1 MEREH
6 NRGVARP
13 RAESSIAAILLLFL
27 LLPAT
32 RSLAQDRR
40 GGDGRGELGY
50 KITEVAVA
58 VPDVTLTGMDGRPVV
73 LRALLDGGRPV
84 TLQFVFTTC
93 PTICPLL
100 TGITA
105 RVREDLG
112 KDREKI
118 RAVSISIDPEHDTPA
133 VLREYA
139 ANFDA
144 DPDWH
149 FLTGRLEDIIA
160 VQKAFGSYLGNKM
173 NHPPYTFL
181 RRSPRD
187 PWVRV
192 DGIVHAD
199 VLEMETRKMIGAR

>member
-1 MEREH
+1 
-6 NRGVARP
+6 
-13 RAESSIAAILLLFL
+13 
-27 LLPAT
+27 LPAT

-50 KITEVAVA
+50 RITEVAVA
-58 VPDVTLTGMDGRPVV
+58 APDVTLTGMDGRPVS
-73 LRALLDGGRPV
+73 LHALLDGGRPV
-84 TLQFVFTTC
+84 TLQFVFSTC

-112 KDREKI
+112 KEREKI
-118 RAVSISIDPEHDTPA
+118 RAISISIDPEHDTPA

-144 DPDWH
+144 DPDWL
-149 FLTGRLEDIIA
+149 FLTGRLGDIVA

-187 PWVRV
+187 PWVRI

-199 VLEMETRKMIGAR
+199 VLEVETRKMIGAR

>member
-1 MEREH
+1 MQGSRTGGTLRH
-6 NRGVARP
+6 KAGWAAVA
-13 RAESSIAAILLLFL
+13 ALLL

-40 GGDGRGELGY
+40 GGDGRGKLGY
-50 KITEVAVA
+50 MITKVTVA
-58 VPDVTLTGMDGRPVV
+58 VPDVTLTGTDGRPVP
-73 LRALLDGGRPV
+73 LRAVLGDDRPV
-84 TLQFVFTTC
+84 MLQFIFTTC

-100 TGITA
+100 TGVAA

-112 KDREKI
+112 KEREKI
-118 RAVSISIDPEHDTPA
+118 RAVSITIDPEHDTPA

-144 DPDWH
+144 DPEWL
-149 FLTGRLEDIIA
+149 FLTGRLPDVVA
-160 VQKAFGSYLGNKM
+160 VQRAFGSYLGNKM

-187 PWVRV
+187 PWVRI
-192 DGIVHAD
+192 DGIVHAE
-199 VLEMETRKMIGAR
+199 VLERETRKMLVGR

>member
-1 MEREH
+1 MEGTN
-6 NRGVARP
+6 NRGMPRHRAGSAVVAG
-13 RAESSIAAILLLFL
+13 LLLL
-27 LLPAT
+27 LLPA
-32 RSLAQDRR
+32 SPSSALDRR
-40 GGDGRGELGY
+40 GGDGRGDLGY
-50 KITEVAVA
+50 VITTVAVS
-58 VPDVTLTGMDGRPVV
+58 VPDVTLTGMDGRPVH
-73 LRALLDGGRPV
+73 LRAVLGDDRPV
-84 TLQFVFTTC
+84 MLQFIFTTC

-100 TGITA
+100 TGVTA

-118 RAVSISIDPEHDTPA
+118 RAVSITIDPEHDTPV

-144 DPDWH
+144 DPDWL
-149 FLTGRLEDIIA
+149 FLTGRLEDIIS

-192 DGIVHAD
+192 DGIVHTD
-199 VLEMETRKMIGAR
+199 ILEVETRKMIGAR

>member
-1 MEREH
+1 MQGSRTGGTLRH
-6 NRGVARP
+6 RAGWAAVA
-13 RAESSIAAILLLFL
+13 ALLI

-32 RSLAQDRR
+32 RSSAQDSR
-40 GGDGRGELGY
+40 GGDGRGQLGY
-50 KITEVAVA
+50 KITEVAVS
-58 VPDVTLTGMDGRPVV
+58 VPDVTLTGMDGRPVS

-84 TLQFVFTTC
+84 TLQFVFSTC

-112 KDREKI
+112 KEREKL
-118 RAVSISIDPEHDTPA
+118 RAISISIDPEHDTPA

-144 DPDWH
+144 DPDWL
-149 FLTGRLEDIIA
+149 FLTGRLGDIVA

-187 PWVRV
+187 PWVRI

-199 VLEMETRKMIGAR
+199 VLEVETRKMIGTR

>member
-1 MEREH
+1 M
-6 NRGVARP
+6 RGSRTGGMFRHKAGWAAVA
-13 RAESSIAAILLLFL
+13 ALLL

-58 VPDVTLTGMDGRPVV
+58 VPDVTLTGTDGRPVS
-73 LRALLDGGRPV
+73 LRAVLGDDRPV
-84 TLQFVFTTC
+84 MLQFIFTTC

-112 KDREKI
+112 KEREKI
-118 RAVSISIDPEHDTPA
+118 RAISISIDPEHDTPA

-144 DPDWH
+144 DPDWL
-149 FLTGRLEDIIA
+149 FLTGRLGDIVA

-187 PWVRV
+187 PWVRI

-199 VLEMETRKMIGAR
+199 VLEVETRKMIGAR

>member
-1 MEREH
+1 MRRSRTGGTSRH
-6 NRGVARP
+6 KAGCAAVA
-13 RAESSIAAILLLFL
+13 ALLL

-32 RSLAQDRR
+32 RSLAQDRH
-40 GGDGRGELGY
+40 GGGGRGDPGY

-58 VPDVTLTGMDGRPVV
+58 VPDVTLTGTDGRPVP
-73 LRALLDGGRPV
+73 LRALLGDDRPV
-84 TLQFVFTTC
+84 MLQFIFTTC

-100 TGITA
+100 TGISAT
-105 RVREDLG
+105 VRDDLG

-118 RAVSISIDPEHDTPA
+118 RAISITIDPEHDTPS

-144 DPDWH
+144 DPEWL
-149 FLTGRLEDIIA
+149 FLTGSLPDVVT

-187 PWVRV
+187 SWVRV

-199 VLEMETRKMIGAR
+199 VIEREARKLIVAR